1 MRRESP
7 PICSRRG
14 RHARLLQS
22 ENFMFRSALS
32 EIVKPH
38 TGLYPLL
45 ESMSGRVDLE
55 MPDGVFR
62 IAPSGIEFVVMATNR
77 IDREKSDRF
86 TEAMIRK
93 GLRFPALA
101 VAGNPSAR
109 KEYDEGYL
117 LLDVSRQL
125 FHLKQVKGPS
135 LCSCD
140 RTAEGM
146 QAEHLFVTEFP
157 ARRTLGFL
165 TDAKNGFYA
174 LLKPSYEIV
183 RVGIPSWNP
192 ECESLTVI
200 GNLFDWTLRVTGCE
214 ADRYYAVD
222 ARQGYRLLDSMIY
235 ESHSAPL
242 PGLAFTSYDDGYV
255 KPRFE

>member
-1 MRRESP
+1 
-7 PICSRRG
+7 
-14 RHARLLQS
+14 
-22 ENFMFRSALS
+22 
-32 EIVKPH
+32 
-38 TGLYPLL
+38 
-45 ESMSGRVDLE
+45 
-55 MPDGVFR
+55 
-62 IAPSGIEFVVMATNR
+62 
-77 IDREKSDRF
+77 
-86 TEAMIRK
+86 
-93 GLRFPALA
+93 
-101 VAGNPSAR
+101 
-109 KEYDEGYL
+109 
-117 LLDVSRQL
+117 
-125 FHLKQVKGPS
+125 
-135 LCSCD
+135 
-140 RTAEGM
+140 M

-157 ARRTLGFL
+157 ARRMLGFL
-165 TDAKNGFYA
+165 IDAKNGFYV

-200 GNLFDWTLRVTGCE
+200 GNLFDWTLRVTGGT